1 MDIRFSDCSVK
12 FKTHVALHPFS
23 LALTERRI
31 GIIGLNGS
39 GKTTFAKLI
48 NGLVKPTT
56 GTVTVNG
63 LDTVTDAKAA
73 LTTAGF
79 IFQNPAQQLIMPQVM
94 EDIVFGLKAHGCD
107 AAEAE
112 RGALAALSRFGIE
125 ALGPR
130 RVHEL
135 SGGELQLAAIASVSA
150 TAPAVLIF
158 DEPVNQLDLKN
169 RRRVVEA
176 IRALREDAI
185 VISHDLPLI
194 EDFDRVL
201 LFHEGRIVFDGLPAA
216 AIAHYREIAGC

>member
-1 MDIRFSDCSVK
+1 MK

-23 LALTERRI
+23 LVLSERRI

-48 NGLVKPTT
+48 DGLIKPTL

-63 LDTVTDAKAA
+63 LDTVKDAKAV
-73 LTTAGF
+73 LSVAGF

-94 EDIVFGLKAHGCD
+94 EDIVFGLKAHGRSQ
-107 AAEAE
+107 AEAE
-112 RGALAALSRFGIE
+112 ARARAALSRFGIE

-150 TAPAVLIF
+150 TGPDILIF

-169 RRRVVEA
+169 RRRVVDA
-176 IRALREDAI
+176 IHALPEHAI

-201 LFHEGRIVFDGLPAA
+201 VFHEGRIVFDGLPAEA
-216 AIAHYREIAGC
+216 TAHYREIAGC

>member
-23 LALTERRI
+23 LELSERRI

-48 NGLVKPTT
+48 DGLVKPTS

-63 LDTVTDAKAA
+63 LDTVKDAKAV
-73 LTTAGF
+73 LSVAGF
-79 IFQNPAQQLIMPQVM
+79 IFQNPAQQLIMPQVQ
-94 EDIVFGLKAHGCD
+94 EDIVFGLKAHGLKP
-107 AAEAE
+107 AEADA
-112 RGALAALSRFGIE
+112 RARAALARFGIE

-150 TAPAVLIF
+150 TGPDILIF

-176 IRALREDAI
+176 IHALPEHAI

-201 LFHEGRIVFDGLPAA
+201 VFHEGRIVFDGLPAA